1 MGAGLSNF
9 SGIWDQTFSRF
20 WHLQGSEFWVKNR
33 ITDEKIYLVTTL
45 IHLHTLLVMA
55 VIETSPNA
63 L

>member
-1 MGAGLSNF
+1 MGSGSSNF

-20 WHLQGSEFWVKNR
+20 WDLGLEFWVKNR
-33 ITDEKIYLVTTL
+33 VTDEKIYLVTTL
-45 IHLHTLLVMA
+45 IHLHTLLVMS